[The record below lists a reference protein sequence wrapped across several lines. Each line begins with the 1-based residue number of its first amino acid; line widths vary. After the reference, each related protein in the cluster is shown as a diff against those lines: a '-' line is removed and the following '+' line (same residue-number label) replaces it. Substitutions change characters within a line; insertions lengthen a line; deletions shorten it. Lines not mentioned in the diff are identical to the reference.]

1 MDVLRGCCGENV
13 AATIKDVA
21 RRARVSIA
29 SVSRTLNNSGAVTP
43 GVRDRVL
50 RAARGLRYT
59 PHAAA
64 RSLISRRTHTI
75 GLLLPDIHGEYFSE
89 LIRGVDRAARARGLH
104 LLVSST
110 HGNNAEAAEALRSMN
125 GRVDGLLVMSPYIGG
140 GTLGD
145 ALPSGLPTVLMNTH
159 EPAGIGAAFVV
170 DDFGG
175 ARAMTAHL
183 VATGY
188 RQIAHIRGPANDF
201 QSLERVRGYR
211 AGLATGRA
219 QVIDGDFTEQSG
231 YLAGRALA
239 ASHTRPEAVFAA
251 NDTMAI
257 GCLFALAEAG
267 VRVPQDIALVG
278 FDDIPLARFVSPPLT
293 TVRVDVA
300 EMGRRALER
309 LVVSIADPEAAGR
322 SSIETVPVE
331 LVVRASCGADSRR
344 RARREEAGA

>member
-1 MDVLRGCCGENV
+1 MGLHRGCGGERV
-13 AATIKDVA
+13 AATIKGVA
-21 RRARVSIA
+21 RRPGVSIA
-29 SVSRTLNNSGAVTP
+29 SVSRPLNNSSSVTAD
-43 GVRDRVL
+43 VRERVL
-50 RAARGLRYT
+50 RAASRLHYT

-75 GLLLPDIHGEYFSE
+75 ELLLPDIHGEYFSE
-89 LIRGVDRAARARGLH
+89 VIRGVDRAARARGLH

-110 HGNNAEAAEALRSMN
+110 HGNNTEAADAVRSMN
-125 GRVDGLLVMSPYIGG
+125 GRVDGLLMMSPYIGG

-159 EPAGIGAAFVV
+159 EPAGIGAAFVA

-175 ARAMTAHL
+175 ACAMTAHL

-211 AGLATGRA
+211 AGLTTGRA
-219 QVIDGDFTEQSG
+219 QLMDGDFTEESG
-231 YLAGRALA
+231 YRAGGALA

-257 GCLFALAEAG
+257 G
-267 VRVPQDIALVG
+267 
-278 FDDIPLARFVSPPLT
+278 
-293 TVRVDVA
+293 
-300 EMGRRALER
+300 
-309 LVVSIADPEAAGR
+309 
-322 SSIETVPVE
+322 
-331 LVVRASCGADSRR
+331 
-344 RARREEAGA
+344 

>member
-1 MDVLRGCCGENV
+1 M

-29 SVSRTLNNSGAVTP
+29 SVSRALNNSSSVTP
-43 GVRDRVL
+43 NVRERVL
-50 RAARGLRYT
+50 RAASRLHYT

-64 RSLISRRTHTI
+64 RSLIIRRTHTI

-125 GRVDGLLVMSPYIGG
+125 GRVDGLLMMSPYIGG
-140 GTLGD
+140 ASLED

-159 EPAGIGAAFVV
+159 EAAGIGAAFVV

-183 VATGY
+183 VAAGY
-188 RQIAHIRGPANDF
+188 QDIAHIRGPANDF

-211 AGLATGRA
+211 AGLGAGRVA
-219 QVIDGDFTEQSG
+219 RVIDGDFTEGSG
-231 YLAGRALA
+231 YLAGRVLA
-239 ASHTRPEAVFAA
+239 ASGTRPQAVFAA
-251 NDTMAI
+251 NDMMAI
-257 GCLFALAEAG
+257 GCLFALTEAG
-267 VRVPQDIALVG
+267 VRVPHDIALAG

-293 TVRVDVA
+293 TVRVEVA
-300 EMGRRALER
+300 EMGRRALES
-309 LVVSIADPEAAGR
+309 LIVAIADPDAAGR
-322 SSIETVPVE
+322 SSVETVPVE
-331 LVVRASCGADSRR
+331 LVVRASCGAHSGG
-344 RARREEAGA
+344 RARYKEAGD

>member
-1 MDVLRGCCGENV
+1 M

-29 SVSRTLNNSGAVTP
+29 SVSRTLNNSSSVTP
-43 GVRDRVL
+43 DVRERVL
-50 RAARGLRYT
+50 RAASRLHYT

-64 RSLISRRTHTI
+64 RSLISRCTHTI

-89 LIRGVDRAARARGLH
+89 LIRGVDRAARTRGLH
-104 LLVSST
+104 LLVSCT

-125 GRVDGLLVMSPYIGG
+125 GRVDGLLMMSPYIGG
-140 GTLGD
+140 ESLED

-175 ARAMTAHL
+175 ARAMTTHL
-183 VATGY
+183 AAAGY
-188 RQIAHIRGPANDF
+188 QDIAHIRGPANDF
-201 QSLERVRGYR
+201 QALERVRGYR
-211 AGLATGRA
+211 AGLAADRVPR
-219 QVIDGDFTEQSG
+219 VIDGDFTEESG
-231 YLAGRALA
+231 YRAGRALA
-239 ASHTRPEAVFAA
+239 ASDTPPQAVFAA

-257 GCLFALAEAG
+257 GCLFALTEAG
-267 VRVPQDIALVG
+267 VRVPHDIALAG

-293 TVRVDVA
+293 TVRVDIA
-300 EMGRRALER
+300 AMGRRALES
-309 LVVSIADPEAAGR
+309 LVVSIADPNAAGR

-331 LVVRASCGADSRR
+331 LVVRASCGAESQRR
-344 RARREEAGA
+344 TPRQEAHA

>member
-1 MDVLRGCCGENV
+1 M

-29 SVSRTLNNSGAVTP
+29 SVSRTLNNSSSVTP
-43 GVRDRVL
+43 NVRERVL
-50 RAARGLRYT
+50 RAASRLHYT
-59 PHAAA
+59 PHAGA
-64 RSLISRRTHTI
+64 RSLIIRRTHTI

-89 LIRGVDRAARARGLH
+89 LIRGVDRAARARRLH

-125 GRVDGLLVMSPYIGG
+125 GRVDGLLMMSPYIGG
-140 GTLGD
+140 ASLED

-159 EPAGIGAAFVV
+159 EAAGIGAAFVV

-183 VATGY
+183 VAAGY
-188 RQIAHIRGPANDF
+188 QDIVHIRGPANDF

-211 AGLATGRA
+211 AGLGAGRVPR
-219 QVIDGDFTEQSG
+219 VIDGDFTEGSG

-239 ASHTRPEAVFAA
+239 ASDTRPQAVFAA

-257 GCLFALAEAG
+257 GCLFALTEAG
-267 VRVPQDIALVG
+267 VRVPHDIALAG
-278 FDDIPLARFVSPPLT
+278 FDDIPLARFVTPPLT
-293 TVRVDVA
+293 TVRVAVA
-300 EMGRRALER
+300 EMGRRALES
-309 LVVSIADPEAAGR
+309 LIVAIADPDAAGR
-322 SSIETVPVE
+322 SSVETVPVE
-331 LVVRASCGADSRR
+331 LVVRASCGADFRG
-344 RARREEAGA
+344 RARCKEPGE

>member
-1 MDVLRGCCGENV
+1 
-13 AATIKDVA
+13 
-21 RRARVSIA
+21 
-29 SVSRTLNNSGAVTP
+29 
-43 GVRDRVL
+43 VL
-50 RAARGLRYT
+50 RAASRLHYT

-64 RSLISRRTHTI
+64 RSLIIRRTHTI

-125 GRVDGLLVMSPYIGG
+125 GRVDGLLMMSPYIGG
-140 GTLGD
+140 ASLED

-159 EPAGIGAAFVV
+159 ESAGIAAAFVV

-183 VATGY
+183 VAAGY
-188 RQIAHIRGPANDF
+188 QDIAHIRGPANDF

-211 AGLATGRA
+211 AGLGAGGVAR
-219 QVIDGDFTEQSG
+219 VIDGDFTEGSG

-239 ASHTRPEAVFAA
+239 ASDTRPQAVFAA

-257 GCLFALAEAG
+257 GCLFALTQAG
-267 VRVPQDIALVG
+267 VRVPHDIALAG

-293 TVRVDVA
+293 TVRVEVA
-300 EMGRRALER
+300 EMGRRALES
-309 LVVSIADPEAAGR
+309 LIVAIADPDAAGR
-322 SSIETVPVE
+322 SSVETVPVE
-331 LVVRASCGADSRR
+331 LVVRASCGADSGRTR
-344 RARREEAGA
+344 CKEARG

>member
-1 MDVLRGCCGENV
+1 M

-29 SVSRTLNNSGAVTP
+29 SVSRTLNNSSSVTP
-43 GVRDRVL
+43 DVRERVL
-50 RAARGLRYT
+50 RAASRLHYT

-64 RSLISRRTHTI
+64 RSLISRCTHTI

-89 LIRGVDRAARARGLH
+89 LIRGVDRAARTRGLH
-104 LLVSST
+104 LLVSCT

-125 GRVDGLLVMSPYIGG
+125 GRVDGLLMMSPYIGG
-140 GTLGD
+140 ESLED

-211 AGLATGRA
+211 AGLITGRA
-219 QVIDGDFTEQSG
+219 QVIDGDFTEESG
-231 YLAGRALA
+231 YRAGRALA

-257 GCLFALAEAG
+257 GCLFALTEAG

-293 TVRVDVA
+293 TVRVDIA
-300 EMGRRALER
+300 AMGRRALES
-309 LVVSIADPEAAGR
+309 LVVSIADPNAAGR

-331 LVVRASCGADSRR
+331 LVVRASCGAESQRR
-344 RARREEAGA
+344 TPREEARA